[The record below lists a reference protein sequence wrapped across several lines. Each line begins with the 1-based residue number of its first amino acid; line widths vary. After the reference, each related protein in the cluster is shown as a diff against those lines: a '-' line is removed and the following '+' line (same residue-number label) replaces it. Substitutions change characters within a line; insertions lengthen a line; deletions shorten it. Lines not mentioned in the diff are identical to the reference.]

1 MLRNKEDKED
11 ENTSTTQR
19 NDIHMDI
26 ACMYADYQMFD
37 EASEQ
42 LQLIRRDLNKNGVLE
57 LLKKQQDV
65 NNNARNMNTNY
76 MSIFQQNIQQFDNI
90 LNGE

>member
-65 NNNARNMNTNY
+65 NNNARNVNTNY
-76 MSIFQQNIQQFDNI
+76 MSIFQQNIQQFDTI

>member
-1 MLRNKEDKED
+1 
-11 ENTSTTQR
+11 
-19 NDIHMDI
+19 
-26 ACMYADYQMFD
+26 MYADYQMFD

>member
-26 ACMYADYQMFD
+26 ACTYADYQMFD

-65 NNNARNMNTNY
+65 NNNARNVNTNY
-76 MSIFQQNIQQFDNI
+76 MSIFQQNIQQFDTI

>member
-1 MLRNKEDKED
+1 MLRNKEEKED
-11 ENTSTTQR
+11 ENTSATQR